1 MKGLCAGQFYKDS
14 NTGKI
19 YPAEALME
27 VGIPMPLEF
36 GEYKAYQIYLEMVE

>member
-1 MKGLCAGQFYKDS
+1 MFAVTDNDS
-14 NTGKI
+14 WEEWSGKI

>member
-1 MKGLCAGQFYKDS
+1 
-14 NTGKI
+14 
-19 YPAEALME
+19 ME

>member
-1 MKGLCAGQFYKDS
+1 MHAVTDNDS
-14 NTGKI
+14 WEEWSGKI

>member
-1 MKGLCAGQFYKDS
+1 MLDNSIKIQIPE
-14 NTGKI
+14 KI